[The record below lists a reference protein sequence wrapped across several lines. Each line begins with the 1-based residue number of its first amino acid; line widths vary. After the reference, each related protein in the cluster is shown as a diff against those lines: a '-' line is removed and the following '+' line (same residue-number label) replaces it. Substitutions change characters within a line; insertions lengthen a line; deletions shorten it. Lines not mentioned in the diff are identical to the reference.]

1 MKKRIAMLLA
11 GTMVLTMLGAC
22 GAPENES
29 TDNRTEQVQEEVQN
43 KENDTQEDVSG
54 EITVWTGSWNDGL
67 MDEIMKDFYDQ
78 YPDVKVNFEY
88 LPWDG
93 MEDKYLSEIGRAHV

>member
-11 GTMVLTMLGAC
+11 GAMVLTMLGAC

-54 EITVWTGSWNDGL
+54 DIAVWTGGGNEGVGVVVVWGWGG
-67 MDEIMKDFYDQ
+67 ERQDFR
-78 YPDVKVNFEY
+78 NSRIAMSLF
-88 LPWDG
+88 
-93 MEDKYLSEIGRAHV
+93 